1 MVSEDAKND
10 LLKKLIR
17 QWPEIERAVIVLPGR
32 DYKHLL
38 TKEEAQELRASLG
51 DKFKILVH
59 RDRDSL
65 TDEEVVALQD
75 SYASEGIR
83 LWLTD
88 QSDLEAEF
96 CDPGFLSALTGEPT
110 HTCEAWLTEISS
122 QNQVPIKEL
131 FASQRAAHN
140 EELHKAGGSPTNEDV
155 WAAFQGRSLKGAK
168 GKFIFKQLKNKVP
181 ANAFSE
187 AAVDSLVAYPERAA
201 SLKANLE
208 DLLALPRRTGSE
220 TVRFSCSTLDP
231 AALDNEFSAYVWRW
245 GSSLFAACPSCV
257 WS

>member
-1 MVSEDAKND
+1 M
-10 LLKKLIR
+10 
-17 QWPEIERAVIVLPGR
+17 
-32 DYKHLL
+32 
-38 TKEEAQELRASLG
+38 
-51 DKFKILVH
+51 
-59 RDRDSL
+59 
-65 TDEEVVALQD
+65 
-75 SYASEGIR
+75 
-83 LWLTD
+83 
-88 QSDLEAEF
+88 
-96 CDPGFLSALTGEPT
+96 
-110 HTCEAWLTEISS
+110 
-122 QNQVPIKEL
+122 PIKEL

-140 EELHKAGGSPTNEDV
+140 EELHKAGGSPTNEYV

-231 AALDNEFSAYVWRW
+231 AALDNEFSAYVV
-245 GSSLFAACPSCV
+245 CQ
-257 WS
+257 